1 VSPEKVLK
9 ALKKKAKGESPR
21 VGPDKFPEIPW
32 PEATRV
38 APPLDGGD
46 GKGEQVTAQA
56 PERQH

>member
-1 VSPEKVLK
+1 VLK
-9 ALKKKAKGESPR
+9 ALKKKAKGEQPR

-38 APPLDGGD
+38 APPWEGGD